1 MGMMAPAPGAMGM
14 MPMMPMGAPP
24 PAAAPAGPPPIP
36 SYAPTPA
43 TPAAPRTVMPG
54 SLAPAPAPPAA
65 PPPAP
70 GLLQP
75 QSLDLFGMPVAAPPP
90 APVAMPPAFAAPAAA
105 APAADPNDWGLD
117 GLDLSGGPAAPPAA
131 APAPGGRNDWPAPEG
146 VDPNVWSQLPEDMQR
161 ELLLQRGME
170 EPGGGRSAPAPT
182 APPPPAS
189 LRPAAASHGADAYRV
204 ARAPA
209 TGSEGVVQVE
219 VLARISQRT
228 LATKVWKPAVAVVK
242 GHRELLVFRSS
253 SDWAQYRNAAVH
265 GGGDVDI
272 IQALKNV
279 SSLLKKHVMLTGA
292 HKCSPIKMKDYKAVG
307 ALHHFTLEEANN
319 AVVAKFAAKHDAPLF
334 ELRAAIATAIRNARG
349 GGGDYGAAPP
359 NADAVGRYAA

>member
-1 MGMMAPAPGAMGM
+1 MAAFTTHGATFDGTLGLVLGCRESDSSAVVVSVKTG
-14 MPMMPMGAPP
+14 GA
-24 PAAAPAGPPPIP
+24 ASTQGVAVGDVIARVNGRRAGD
-36 SYAPTPA
+36 YDGVLA
-43 TPAAPRTVMPG
+43 VMADVGRPVTI
-54 SLAPAPAPPAA
+54 
-65 PPPAP
+65 
-70 GLLQP
+70 
-75 QSLDLFGMPVAAPPP
+75 LFEREVG
-90 APVAMPPAFAAPAAA
+90 APAA
-105 APAADPNDWGLD
+105 
-117 GLDLSGGPAAPPAA
+117 AAPPAA

-349 GGGDYGAAPP
+349 GGGDYGAPPP

>member
-1 MGMMAPAPGAMGM
+1 MGMLAPAPGAMGM

-24 PAAAPAGPPPIP
+24 PAAVAAGPPPIP

-43 TPAAPRTVMPG
+43 TPAAPRTAMPG

-90 APVAMPPAFAAPAAA
+90 APVAMPPAFAAPAA
-105 APAADPNDWGLD
+105 DPNDWGLD
-117 GLDLSGGPAAPPAA
+117 GLDLSGGPAKPPAA

-170 EPGGGRSAPAPT
+170 EPGGGRSAPAPA

-189 LRPAAASHGADAYRV
+189 LRPAAAGHGADAYRV

-242 GHRELLVFRSS
+242 GHRELLVFPRRTGRSTGTRPSTAAATSTS
-253 SDWAQYRNAAVH
+253 SRP
-265 GGGDVDI
+265 
-272 IQALKNV
+272 
-279 SSLLKKHVMLTGA
+279 SRTCRR
-292 HKCSPIKMKDYKAVG
+292 CSRS
-307 ALHHFTLEEANN
+307 TSCSR
-319 AVVAKFAAKHDAPLF
+319 AP
-334 ELRAAIATAIRNARG
+334 TS
-349 GGGDYGAAPP
+349 AAPS
-359 NADAVGRYAA
+359 R

>member
-54 SLAPAPAPPAA
+54 SLAPPPAPPAA

-90 APVAMPPAFAAPAAA
+90 APVAMPPAFAAPAAAAPPYSPPFAPPAAA

-146 VDPNVWSQLPEDMQR
+146 VDPNVWSQLPAALETKIFNMTSICISHSCFTIQKAFAER
-161 ELLLQRGME
+161 R
-170 EPGGGRSAPAPT
+170 RSAPKNSRNDFDLT
-182 APPPPAS
+182 EIERFEVS
-189 LRPAAASHGADAYRV
+189 LDRSFP
-204 ARAPA
+204 ARASA
-209 TGSEGVVQVE
+209 
-219 VLARISQRT
+219 
-228 LATKVWKPAVAVVK
+228 
-242 GHRELLVFRSS
+242 
-253 SDWAQYRNAAVH
+253 
-265 GGGDVDI
+265 
-272 IQALKNV
+272 
-279 SSLLKKHVMLTGA
+279 
-292 HKCSPIKMKDYKAVG
+292 CS
-307 ALHHFTLEEANN
+307 
-319 AVVAKFAAKHDAPLF
+319 
-334 ELRAAIATAIRNARG
+334 ATAMTFFLGPKPVA
-349 GGGDYGAAPP
+349 
-359 NADAVGRYAA
+359 